1 MGVKGAVLALLGAGL
16 LCGCGGSHE
25 ELSLVTPRLSLDRA
39 LAEEF
44 ARLFDDPDF
53 IRIRLVPNPNPEEP
67 GSHVVSSGAAD
78 LALVPNSEPYDPN
91 LATVVPL
98 YPTVLHIA
106 YRSDMPVGDNGNLL
120 LEGTTVFAGP
130 PGSPSRALLE
140 TAARRDGITPD
151 QIDYV
156 QEGCADVLVVY
167 APILPDVPS
176 RIGDCGSYR
185 LYSLGKPED
194 IGTGSAVDSVS
205 LINPK
210 LKPFVIPA
218 NTYGDLTPE
227 PVVTLA
233 VDKLLVARRDLPNTV
248 IYDLLGEVLRLKPAL
263 SARYP
268 GLFYSLTDDF
278 DVSGSAFVLHPGA
291 LAYLQRDEPD
301 VYERY
306 SGVAEVLVTLL
317 IGLVSGV
324 YAIFR
329 IYSFRRKNRI
339 DAFCREAIDI
349 RDGVRA
355 QASADRRR
363 AAVSDLRALQDRAY
377 DMLIHEKLA
386 ADESFRIFITLS
398 NDIIAELDDRSA
410 TQPG

>member
-233 VDKLLVARRDLPNTV
+233 VDKLLVASRDLPNTV

-263 SARYP
+263 SAHYP

-278 DVSGSAFVLHPGA
+278 G
-291 LAYLQRDEPD
+291 R
-301 VYERY
+301 
-306 SGVAEVLVTLL
+306 
-317 IGLVSGV
+317 
-324 YAIFR
+324 
-329 IYSFRRKNRI
+329 
-339 DAFCREAIDI
+339 
-349 RDGVRA
+349 
-355 QASADRRR
+355 
-363 AAVSDLRALQDRAY
+363 LRAVLWSGGGAGDLVDRAR
-377 DMLIHEKLA
+377 LRGL
-386 ADESFRIFITLS
+386 R
-398 NDIIAELDDRSA
+398 DIQDLQFSPEEPYRCVLPGSDRH
-410 TQPG
+410 P